1 MPVGLEESEAVA
13 QSVEEVQGVEEAVL
27 QREGVM
33 EEVLQ
38 GEGVELWQEETV
50 EEAEVEGE

>member
-1 MPVGLEESEAVA
+1 VPVGLEESEAVA

>member
-1 MPVGLEESEAVA
+1 MPVELEESEAVA
-13 QSVEEVQGVEEAVL
+13 QSVEEAQGVGEAVL

-38 GEGVELWQEETV
+38 DEGVELWQEVTV
-50 EEAEVEGE
+50 EETEVEGE